1 MKLVLTVYI
10 YLMDIR
16 LDFAIPS
23 ILLRSY
29 REEIVYS
36 VYGNANILVHSS
48 SDKRLCCLHYDL
60 CAFSMFF
67 IFI

>member
-1 MKLVLTVYI
+1 
-10 YLMDIR
+10 MDIK

-29 REEIVYS
+29 REEIVYG
-36 VYGNANILVHSS
+36 VYGNSNILVHSS
-48 SDKRLCCLHYDL
+48 SDTRLYYLHYDL